1 MADSAMGD
9 AGMGDA
15 GTGDAAKINVQ
26 VCYALPDSSFLK
38 VLTLDRGT
46 TIAQAIQASGVLR
59 SHPEIDLSQLRLG
72 IFGKL
77 KAADTEVREGDRIEI
92 YRPLQADPKETRR
105 RRAAHRK
112 AAKD

>member
-1 MADSAMGD
+1 MAETAMGD
-9 AGMGDA
+9 ASM
-15 GTGDAAKINVQ
+15 GDAAKINVQ
-26 VCYALPDSSFLK
+26 VCYALPGSSFLK
-38 VLTLDRGT
+38 ALKMDRGT
-46 TIAQAIQASGVLR
+46 TIAQAVEASGVLR

-112 AAKD
+112 AAKG

>member
-1 MADSAMGD
+1 MADSATD
-9 AGMGDA
+9 
-15 GTGDAAKINVQ
+15 DAAQVSVQ
-26 VCYALPDSSFLK
+26 VCYALPGSSFLK
-38 VLTLDRGT
+38 ALTLNKGA
-46 TIAQAIQASGVLR
+46 TITQAIEASGVLR
-59 SHPEIDLSQLRLG
+59 SHPEIDLSQHRLG

-112 AAKD
+112 APKG

>member
-1 MADSAMGD
+1 MADRAMDD
-9 AGMGDA
+9 ASVSE
-15 GTGDAAKINVQ
+15 AARISVQ
-26 VCYALPDSSFLK
+26 VCYARPEGSFLK
-38 VLTLDRGT
+38 ALTLDRGA
-46 TIAQAIQASGVLR
+46 TIAQAIEASGILR

-92 YRPLQADPKETRR
+92 YRPLQADPKDTRR

-112 AAKD
+112 AAKG

>member
-9 AGMGDA
+9 AGM
-15 GTGDAAKINVQ
+15 GDAAKINVQ

-38 VLTLDRGT
+38 ALTLDRGT
-46 TIAQAIQASGVLR
+46 TIAQAIEASGVLR

-112 AAKD
+112 ATKD

>member
-1 MADSAMGD
+1 MADTGR
-9 AGMGDA
+9 
-15 GTGDAAKINVQ
+15 GDAAQISVQ
-26 VCYALPDSSFLK
+26 VCYALPGSSFLK
-38 VLTLDRGT
+38 ALTLNKGA
-46 TIAQAIQASGVLR
+46 TITQAIEASGVLS
-59 SHPEIDLSQLRLG
+59 SHPEIDVSQLRLG
-72 IFGKL
+72 IFGKM

>member
-1 MADSAMGD
+1 MADTSMGD
-9 AGMGDA
+9 
-15 GTGDAAKINVQ
+15 TAKINVQ
-26 VCYALPDSSFLK
+26 VCYARPEGSFLK
-38 VLTLDRGT
+38 ALTLDRGT
-46 TIAQAIQASGVLR
+46 TIAQAIEASGVL
-59 SHPEIDLSQLRLG
+59 STHPEIDLSQLRLG

-112 AAKD
+112 ATKD